1 MYTVKQLSSL
11 AGVSP
16 CTLHYYDQIGLLKP
30 ESVGENS
37 FRYYGEV
44 SLLRLQQILFYR
56 ELGFTLEAIKAIV
69 TRPDFDVL
77 TALESHRKFLQGRAE
92 RLERL
97 IQTVGDTI
105 LHLRGEKEMS
115 KKQLMDYFW
124 APVLD

>member
-1 MYTVKQLSSL
+1 LL
-11 AGVSP
+11 AGCNP
-16 CTLHYYDQIGLLKP
+16 RTLHYTDQIGLLKS
-30 ESVGENS
+30 ESRGRNGYS
-37 FRYYGEV
+37 LYGEK
-44 SLLRLQQILFYR
+44 SLLKLQQILFYR
-56 ELGFTLEAIKAIV
+56 ELGLSLESIKAIV

-77 TALESHRKFLQGRAE
+77 TALESHRKFLQGRTE